1 MQTKNLYQVLS
12 LESRDVSF
20 EELKKAYRAKA
31 LQLHPDVCPSSV
43 RDECTKKFVEL
54 HKAYEVL
61 SDPNTRRMYDNE
73 LMLVESFGSCDSSCD
88 QREKFS
94 RKVWEV
100 QLDGLKK
107 RSADRMAKGEETV
120 VGFDDEVQTL
130 LDQVSYC
137 NLYNAVADY
146 FYCRNGWACV
156 DLCFS
161 NISQEGSVSRAWT
174 CILTSCINNVND
186 ETYNMSDE
194 QLGQKLYWLLKGR
207 RYLVV
212 FDDIWDCKTWNDLRV
227 YFPDDNVGS
236 RVLLTSRD
244 IELSLHV
251 QGAKPTHVLRLR
263 TEDES
268 LAIISKK
275 VFRTGVCA
283 PWLEGDGKVITRK
296 CEGLPLAIVI
306 TAGILKNNWSYTWW
320 LQISASLHSVLV
332 HDSSQYMDSL
342 ALSYNHLPPHLRQC
356 FVFVG
361 IFPEDYD
368 IPVTKLVW
376 LWIAQG
382 FIHETESRI
391 LEDVAEDFLMGL
403 IKRSLLMTAKK
414 RADGRIKTCR
424 IHEAWH
430 LWRFSIKP
438 RLLNTMMFL
447 EKLKK
452 LTLSNTC
459 MDWEDMWV
467 ISLLSNLEILKL
479 KFHACI
485 GETWDTSDAEFK
497 QLKILKRTTRF
508 ELKAMGM
515 FEGKLS

>member
-1 MQTKNLYQVLS
+1 
-12 LESRDVSF
+12 
-20 EELKKAYRAKA
+20 
-31 LQLHPDVCPSSV
+31 
-43 RDECTKKFVEL
+43 
-54 HKAYEVL
+54 
-61 SDPNTRRMYDNE
+61 MYDNE
-73 LMLVESFGSCDSSCD
+73 LMLVESFESCDSSCD

-107 RSADRMAKGEETV
+107 RSADRMARSVMADAITPILKKLLSEIHDYNSLPSHDLSLERREHQIRVHKSFQNLMKHLSSMIHRYLNLKITALYDEMACEIGHDGFVRPLLTGDIIFTNCEKLLEIKYGSNVEGEETV

-130 LDQVSYC
+130 LDQLTATCTMQLQIISIAGMAGLGKTTLARK
-137 NLYNAVADY
+137 LYSHPLIEYMFDT
-146 FYCRNGWACV
+146 
-156 DLCFS
+156 
-161 NISQEGSVSRAWT
+161 RAWT
-174 CILTSCINNVND
+174 CVSQTYLKRDLLLGILTSCINDVND

-283 PWLEGDGKVITRK
+283 PWLEGVGKVITRK

-306 TAGILKNNWSYTWW
+306 TAGILKNNWSHTWW

-332 HDSSQYMDSL
+332 RDSSQYMDSL
-342 ALSYNHLPPHLRQC
+342 ALSYNHLPPHLRQG

-368 IPVTKLVW
+368 IPVN
-376 LWIAQG
+376 
-382 FIHETESRI
+382 
-391 LEDVAEDFLMGL
+391 
-403 IKRSLLMTAKK
+403 RS
-414 RADGRIKTCR
+414 
-424 IHEAWH
+424 W
-430 LWRFSIKP
+430 S
-438 RLLNTMMFL
+438 
-447 EKLKK
+447 
-452 LTLSNTC
+452 
-459 MDWEDMWV
+459 
-467 ISLLSNLEILKL
+467 
-479 KFHACI
+479 
-485 GETWDTSDAEFK
+485 
-497 QLKILKRTTRF
+497 
-508 ELKAMGM
+508 
-515 FEGKLS
+515 